1 MTSATQSQ
9 FNVTTDGHQLVIRAT
24 TESVHQALCSI
35 DLRHQPSFFMKDGGV
50 VCRDSWG
57 RDFNIDLNG
66 VPAHDLIEQIVQA
79 RMLPPKPPKKWGR
92 WISVLALVIS
102 MAAAG
107 YYLGA
112 TSKTVEPSTATAV
125 TPAPAVQQQLK
136 NPPPPLAGNEV
147 ASQAADDGWE
157 LPVNVRKQ
165 LPVNLA
171 NAADRELFTVQ
182 YSTGHAR
189 TIYVFADPSC
199 PNCQRL
205 EPALE
210 AAANE
215 FNVVVFPVSM
225 IGKDKSV
232 AAASAVLC
240 LPPEQRK
247 AAWTALND
255 PGHDGLSIGRKPEGD
270 EGVHGSGAVV
280 SDCEMATKAL
290 GVNDVAYRTY
300 RIPGTPWA
308 ISDDGRYVS
317 QADIRDLGMLKG
329 FMSSEAKADGDK

>member
-1 MTSATQSQ
+1 MTSGTQSQ

-24 TESVHQALCSI
+24 TESVPQALCSI

-57 RDFNIDLNG
+57 RDFTVDLNG
-66 VPAHDLIEQIVQA
+66 IPANGLIEHIVQA
-79 RMLPPKPPKKWGR
+79 RMVPPKPPQKWSR
-92 WISVLALVIS
+92 WISVLAIAIS
-102 MAAAG
+102 TAAAG

-112 TSKTVEPSTATAV
+112 TSMTGEPSDVTAAA
-125 TPAPAVQQQLK
+125 PAPVLQQQL
-136 NPPPPLAGNEV
+136 PPTPPLAGNEV
-147 ASQAADDGWE
+147 APQAADDGWE
-157 LPVNVRKQ
+157 LPASIRKQ

-171 NAADRELFTVQ
+171 NAAGRELFTVQ

-210 AAANE
+210 AAAND

-225 IGKDKSV
+225 IGKEKSV

-247 AAWTALND
+247 AAWTALYD
-255 PGHDGLSIGRKPEGD
+255 PGHDALSIGRKPDGD
-270 EGVHGSGAVV
+270 EGAHGSGAVA
-280 SDCEMATKAL
+280 SDCEMAAKAL

-317 QADIRDLGMLKG
+317 QADIRDLDKLKG
-329 FMSSEAKADGDK
+329 FLSSEVKADGDK